1 MFPNSLARALGSS
14 LSHLFLLSASKHGF
28 RHESRPRYAQIAPR
42 SVHPGAAKEVRGWIE
57 DTLGE
62 RLPPG
67 DLMDALKDGVALCKY
82 ASSRIR
88 AIHHGPPLLTSSD

>member
-1 MFPNSLARALGSS
+1 MASVTSLDQDMRKLR
-14 LSHLFLLSASKHGF
+14 LD
-28 RHESRPRYAQIAPR
+28 RYT
-42 SVHPGAAKEVRGWIE
+42 PGAAKEVRGWIE